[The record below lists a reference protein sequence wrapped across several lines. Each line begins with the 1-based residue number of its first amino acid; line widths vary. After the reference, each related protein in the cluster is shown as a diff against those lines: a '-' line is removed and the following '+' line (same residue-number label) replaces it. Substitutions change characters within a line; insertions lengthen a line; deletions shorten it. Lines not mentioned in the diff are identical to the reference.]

1 LFAICGPAVAEAV
14 ANEGRLFDG
23 GGIVAGS
30 RIAQVYIPDRKRLC
44 QGTTCKVFHFIL
56 YFIAV
61 FATLILLMKR
71 FSWLFHGIQI
81 FCIPWL
87 FVHVIYAHLMEFLS
101 HSYKLVCVK

>member
-1 LFAICGPAVAEAV
+1 MFAICGPAVAEAV

-71 FSWLFHGIQI
+71 FSWLF
-81 FCIPWL
+81 
-87 FVHVIYAHLMEFLS
+87 VHVIYAHLMEFLS